1 MSGKTALI
9 TGIAGQDGSYLAEL
23 LLSKGY
29 YVHGLVRR
37 NSVPEYQT
45 GRLDHLLDKLTLH
58 YGDMTDP
65 VSLESVLS
73 TVLPDEVYNL
83 AGQSHV
89 RISTDVPFYTGEVN
103 ALGVLSVLEAVK
115 RFVPKARFY
124 QASSSE
130 MFGSA
135 VDADGSQRETT
146 AMLPLSPYGI
156 AKLYGFHTVRHYRT
170 GHGLFATNGILFN
183 HESPRRG
190 SNFVTAKVIKTAV
203 EISLGRESELRM
215 GNLDSR
221 RDWGHSRDY
230 VRAMWMMLQH
240 HTADDFVVATGET
253 RSVRELC
260 ERVFSRLN
268 LDYRDFVVQDARFM
282 RPQELPYLK
291 GDSAKVR
298 RVLGWEPEVSFN
310 ALIDEMVDHWKVRYA
325 SHSLRGVSG
334 PDCAHDL
341 PPGGNQR

>member
-45 GRLDHLLDKLTLH
+45 GRLDRLLSQLTLH

-65 VSLESVLS
+65 VSLESVMS
-73 TVLPDEVYNL
+73 TVIPDEVYNL

-89 RISTDVPFYTGEVN
+89 RVSSDIPFFTGQTN
-103 ALGVLSVLEAVK
+103 AIGVLSILEAVK
-115 RFVPKARFY
+115 RFAPKARFY

-135 VDADGSQRETT
+135 VDPDGCQRETT
-146 AMLPLSPYGI
+146 AMLPVSPYGI
-156 AKLYGFHTVRHYRT
+156 AKLYGYHCVRHYRR
-170 GHGLFATNGILFN
+170 GHDLFATNGILFN

-203 EISLGRESELRM
+203 EISLGRATELRM

-240 HTADDFVVATGET
+240 HEADDFVVATGET

-268 LDYRDFVVQDARFM
+268 LDYQDYVVQDARFM

-291 GDSAKVR
+291 GDSSKVR
-298 RVLGWEPEVSFN
+298 RVLGWEPETTFN
-310 ALIDEMVDHWKVRYA
+310 ELIDEMVDHWKARYA

-341 PPGGNQR
+341 PPNGDHR